1 MGVRVAGII
10 IAAISAVIAALAF
23 LNALRSTR
31 TAREA
36 LAETRRNNL
45 AAQWQRARDDRIQVL
60 GDAMRLVEGLAS
72 DSMLAP
78 HRVEPLRDA
87 LLRSAESA
95 RMMTPEV
102 RELLDAHAPLP
113 QARVASIQ
121 ARLLAQIGEA
131 AWEIE
136 QRQVARGLMER
147 GSA

>member
-1 MGVRVAGII
+1 MAGII
-10 IAAISAVIAALAF
+10 IAAVSAVIAALAF

-36 LAETRRNNL
+36 LALTRRNNQ
-45 AAQWQRARDDRIQVL
+45 AAQWHRSRDDRIQVL

-78 HRVEPLRDA
+78 HRVEPLREA

-102 RELLDAHAPLP
+102 RELIDAHAPLA
-113 QARVASIQ
+113 QAQVAAIRM
-121 ARLLAQIGEA
+121 RLLARIGEA

-136 QRQVARGLMER
+136 RRQDANGLMER